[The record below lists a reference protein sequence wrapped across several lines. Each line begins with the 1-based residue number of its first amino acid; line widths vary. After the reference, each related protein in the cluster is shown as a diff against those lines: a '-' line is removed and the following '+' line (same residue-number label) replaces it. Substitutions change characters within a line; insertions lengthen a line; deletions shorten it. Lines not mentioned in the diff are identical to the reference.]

1 MMHRLEGATKRFLV
15 WVIFVTVCAGCQM
28 HAPRV
33 KPALVEEGEVFLY
46 LEPFSADAR
55 ALRFSLDKVAAVRSD
70 GVETPLTLNIAE
82 VKGTESDR
90 QRLLASGVLP
100 PGSYQGFSVTAR
112 KAFLTA
118 EGGEVPLVVSDTA
131 VKVPVSFE
139 VRRKQGTVFSL
150 NLPFKESVRARASFR
165 PALVA
170 MIPPLPVISLT
181 GYVTNAGSN
190 TITVFDKREGAVR
203 RVIVT
208 GQEPKGLA
216 LDQGRLKAYVAISGE
231 DAVDVIDT
239 RSHEIIN
246 RIRLTYSDRPGEIAL
261 TPDGKTLLTVNTGTN
276 TVSFVDTDA
285 LLEVARVSIGT
296 VPRSILLDPTG
307 SRAYIFNYLS
317 SNIKVI
323 DIARRTVVA
332 TITTDAGPLRGRFN
346 HQGDK
351 LLVVHELSP
360 YFLVLDPATGAVLN
374 KVYIGFGSSSIGVDT
389 LTNLIYLGRKS
400 DPIVEI
406 YSPFSLI
413 PADFLKGAG
422 GPWYML
428 FDGEMN
434 SILLVLP
441 DQKALQSINLISKRP
456 NFAVDLGDQ
465 PFWATIMGER

>member
-1 MMHRLEGATKRFLV
+1 M
-15 WVIFVTVCAGCQM
+15 
-28 HAPRV
+28 
-33 KPALVEEGEVFLY
+33 
-46 LEPFSADAR
+46 
-55 ALRFSLDKVAAVRSD
+55 
-70 GVETPLTLNIAE
+70 
-82 VKGTESDR
+82 
-90 QRLLASGVLP
+90 
-100 PGSYQGFSVTAR
+100 
-112 KAFLTA
+112 
-118 EGGEVPLVVSDTA
+118 
-131 VKVPVSFE
+131 
-139 VRRKQGTVFSL
+139 
-150 NLPFKESVRARASFR
+150 
-165 PALVA
+165 
-170 MIPPLPVISLT
+170 
-181 GYVTNAGSN
+181 
-190 TITVFDKREGAVR
+190 
-203 RVIVT
+203 
-208 GQEPKGLA
+208 
-216 LDQGRLKAYVAISGE
+216 
-231 DAVDVIDT
+231 
-239 RSHEIIN
+239 
-246 RIRLTYSDRPGEIAL
+246 
-261 TPDGKTLLTVNTGTN
+261 
-276 TVSFVDTDA
+276 DTDA

-374 KVYIGFGSSSIGVDT
+374 KVYIGFGSSSLGVDT